1 MNSLAGHSALVIGG
15 AIGIG
20 RAVVKALSR
29 AGARVLVADRALAEE
44 RQLLVRELAGNGGVA
59 DHCECDVT
67 RREDVAAAV
76 ARGIELGEGQLHIL
90 INNAGIGLPMTD
102 FRDMSW
108 PDWQRVMDVNLRGTA
123 YGIQAVLPHMLD
135 QGYGRI
141 INTASQLAHKP
152 AAQAA
157 AYSASKAG
165 IVALTTAVASEVAS
179 RGVLVNCVCPGP
191 TDTDTWRRSDPDWVR
206 HKAASLPIG
215 RIAHPDEIAG
225 AYVFLASAA
234 GSFMV
239 GQSVSPN
246 GGDVSW

>member
-1 MNSLAGHSALVIGG
+1 MASLAGQTALVIGG

-20 RAVVKALSR
+20 RAVAEALSR

-44 RQLLVRELAGNGGVA
+44 RRALMLELAGDGGIA

-67 RREDVAAAV
+67 RREDVVAAV

-90 INNAGIGLPMTD
+90 VNNAGIGLPMTD
-102 FRDMSW
+102 FIDISW

-135 QGYGRI
+135 RGYGRI
-141 INTASQLAHKP
+141 VNTASQLAHKP

-165 IVALTTAVASEVAS
+165 IVALTTAVAVEVAS

-191 TDTDTWRRSDPDWVR
+191 TDTATWRKSEPEWARN
-206 HKAASLPIG
+206 KAASLPIG

-225 AYVFLASAA
+225 AYVFLASEA
-234 GSFMV
+234 GNFMV
-239 GQSVSPN
+239 GQSISPN